1 MCFCRVNK
9 RYVAAIQASLE
20 VTEGPSDQMWIQVF
34 RGLFTGFQLK
44 NISVETCVK
53 DAETTV
59 KKFEDAFTAFENR
72 EIYKGL
78 HLVGY
83 ALTGVSA
90 AMKDCHIDSLI
101 IAGVEKFIKDI
112 VSCVKGNSFFV
123 CFYSVIYLLPMEV
136 LCQYC
141 YQVK

>member
-1 MCFCRVNK
+1 MVLLVCFCCRVNK

-20 VTEGPSDQMWIQVF
+20 VTKGPSDEKWVQVF

-44 NISVETCVK
+44 NMSVETCVK

-59 KKFEDAFTAFENR
+59 KNFEDAFTAFENR

-78 HLVGY
+78 HLIGY
-83 ALTGVSA
+83 ALTGVTA
-90 AMKDCHIDSLI
+90 AMKDCDVDAKI

-112 VSCVKGNSFFV
+112 LACIKGD
-123 CFYSVIYLLPMEV
+123 YL
-136 LCQYC
+136 
-141 YQVK
+141 